1 MCINNCCQDDNCIS
15 ASTGSILP
23 KGSMDVVNGDQLA
36 MALSSA
42 TSSLAQELAA
52 ARDEIAVKEAS
63 VKQHQKVAE
72 DAIAGNH
79 T

>member
-1 MCINNCCQDDNCIS
+1 
-15 ASTGSILP
+15 
-23 KGSMDVVNGDQLA
+23 

-72 DAIAGNH
+72 DAIAGTLKPFLSFSECQHKIKANSYIYIYVCMYVCM
-79 T
+79 